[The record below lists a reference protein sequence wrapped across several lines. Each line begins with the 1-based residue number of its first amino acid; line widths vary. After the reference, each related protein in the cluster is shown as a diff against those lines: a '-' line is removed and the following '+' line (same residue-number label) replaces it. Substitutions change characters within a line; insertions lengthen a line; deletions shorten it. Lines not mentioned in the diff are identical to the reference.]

1 MYQGFLNL
9 NKPSGISS
17 NKVLNILKPHVNG
30 SKIGFIGTLD
40 PLASGVLPIC
50 IGFATRISEFV
61 SDEFKEYEFEGVL
74 GISTNT
80 FDSEGE
86 IVSKSNFDHVKKED
100 LNSFLE
106 ELKVEYIQEAP
117 IYSALKVDG
126 KKMYDLARKGIRVN
140 PKKREVKLHDFE
152 IIHFEKPNFRIK
164 ILCSKGFYVRSLVN
178 DIGIKLG
185 THAYLY
191 SLVRTRSSGFEIN
204 TSYEIDEI
212 KYQIQNG
219 NIDKLITPI
228 SELLKNT
235 FAVNLDEI
243 KSKKILN
250 GNKLE
255 IFIKEIKDNDKLL
268 IYDNK
273 SSLIAIGEYL
283 NGYIIPLKVVPHD

>member
-61 SDEFKEYEFEGVL
+61 SDEVKEYEFEGVL
-74 GISTNT
+74 GIRTNT

-126 KKMYDLARKGIRVN
+126 KKMYDLARKGIKVN

>member
-255 IFIKEIKDNDKLL
+255 ILIKEIKDNDKLL

-283 NGYIIPLKVVPHD
+283 NGYVIPLKVVPHD

>member
-61 SDEFKEYEFEGVL
+61 SDEVKEYELEGVL
-74 GISTNT
+74 GVSTNT

-100 LNSFLE
+100 LNSFLD

-204 TSYEIDEI
+204 TSYEIGEI

-283 NGYIIPLKVVPHD
+283 NGYVIPLKVVPHD

>member
-61 SDEFKEYEFEGVL
+61 SDEVKEYEFEGVL
-74 GISTNT
+74 GIRTNT

-140 PKKREVKLHDFE
+140 PKKREVKLLDFE

-255 IFIKEIKDNDKLL
+255 ILIKEIKDNDKLL

-283 NGYIIPLKVVPHD
+283 NGYVIPLKVVPHD

>member
-126 KKMYDLARKGIRVN
+126 KKMYDLARKGIKVN

-243 KSKKILN
+243 KSKKILD

-255 IFIKEIKDNDKLL
+255 ILIKEIKDNDKLL

-283 NGYIIPLKVVPHD
+283 NGYVIPLKVVPHD

>member
-17 NKVLNILKPHVNG
+17 NKVLNILKPYLNG

-61 SDEFKEYEFEGVL
+61 SDEVKEYELEGVF

-86 IVSKSNFDHVKKED
+86 IVSKSNFDHVRKED
-100 LNSFLE
+100 LNSLLNEF
-106 ELKVEYIQEAP
+106 KFKYIQEAP
-117 IYSALKVDG
+117 IYSALKVNG
-126 KKMYDLARKGIRVN
+126 KKMYDLARKGIKVN
-140 PKKREVKLHDFE
+140 PKKREVKLYDFE

-243 KSKKILN
+243 K
-250 GNKLE
+250 
-255 IFIKEIKDNDKLL
+255 
-268 IYDNK
+268 
-273 SSLIAIGEYL
+273 
-283 NGYIIPLKVVPHD
+283 

>member
-1 MYQGFLNL
+1 M
-9 NKPSGISS
+9 
-17 NKVLNILKPHVNG
+17 
-30 SKIGFIGTLD
+30 
-40 PLASGVLPIC
+40 
-50 IGFATRISEFV
+50 
-61 SDEFKEYEFEGVL
+61 
-74 GISTNT
+74 
-80 FDSEGE
+80 
-86 IVSKSNFDHVKKED
+86 
-100 LNSFLE
+100 
-106 ELKVEYIQEAP
+106 
-117 IYSALKVDG
+117 
-126 KKMYDLARKGIRVN
+126 
-140 PKKREVKLHDFE
+140 
-152 IIHFEKPNFRIK
+152 
-164 ILCSKGFYVRSLVN
+164 
-178 DIGIKLG
+178 G

-255 IFIKEIKDNDKLL
+255 ILIKEIKDNDKLL

>member
-9 NKPSGISS
+9 NKPTGISS
-17 NKVLNILKPHVNG
+17 NKVLKILKPNLNG

-61 SDEFKEYEFEGVL
+61 SDEVKEYELEGVF

-80 FDSEGE
+80 FDAEGE
-86 IVSKSNFDHVKKED
+86 IVSKSNFDHVQKQD
-100 LNSFLE
+100 LISFLE
-106 ELKVEYIQEAP
+106 EIKFNYIQEAP
-117 IYSALKVDG
+117 IYSALKING
-126 KKMYDLARKGIRVN
+126 KKMYDLARKGIKVN

-152 IIHFEKPNFRIK
+152 IINFEKPNFRIK
-164 ILCSKGFYVRSLVN
+164 ISCSKGFYVRSLVN

-191 SLVRTRSSGFEIN
+191 SLVRTKSSGFDID
-204 TSYEIDEI
+204 TSHDIDDI
-212 KYQIQNG
+212 KYHIKN
-219 NIDKLITPI
+219 NSIEKLITPI
-228 SELLKNT
+228 NELLKNT
-235 FAVNLDEI
+235 SSVNLDEF
-243 KSKKILN
+243 KTKKILN

-255 IFIKEIKDNDKLL
+255 MLIKEIKNNEKLV

-273 SSLIAIGEYL
+273 SSLIAIGKYED
-283 NGYIIPLKVVPHD
+283 GFIVPLKVVPND

>member
-1 MYQGFLNL
+1 LYQGFLNL

-61 SDEFKEYEFEGVL
+61 SDEVKEYELEGVF

-80 FDSEGE
+80 FDAEGE
-86 IVSKSNFDHVKKED
+86 INSKSNFDHVTEED
-100 LNSFLE
+100 LNSLLE
-106 ELKVEYIQEAP
+106 EFKLKYIQEAP
-117 IYSALKVDG
+117 IFSALKVNG
-126 KKMYDLARKGIRVN
+126 NKMYDLARQGIEVN
-140 PKKREVKLHDFE
+140 PKKRVVKLYDFE

-191 SLVRTRSSGFEIN
+191 SLVRTKSSGFSIN
-204 TSYEIDEI
+204 TSYDIDEI

-228 SELLKNT
+228 DELLKNA

-243 KSKKILN
+243 KAKKILN

-255 IFIKEIKDNDKLL
+255 MSIKEIKNNERLL

>member
-212 KYQIQNG
+212 KYHIQNG

-255 IFIKEIKDNDKLL
+255 ILIKEIKDNDKLL

-283 NGYIIPLKVVPHD
+283 NGYVIPLKVVPHD

>member
-204 TSYEIDEI
+204 TSYDIDEI

-228 SELLKNT
+228 NELLKNT

-243 KSKKILN
+243 KSKKILD

-255 IFIKEIKDNDKLL
+255 ILIKEIKDNDKLL

-283 NGYIIPLKVVPHD
+283 NGYVIPLKVVPNV

>member
-212 KYQIQNG
+212 KYHIQNG

-255 IFIKEIKDNDKLL
+255 ILIKEIKDNDKLL

-283 NGYIIPLKVVPHD
+283 NGYVIPLKVVPNV

>member
-17 NKVLNILKPHVNG
+17 NKVLNILKPHLNG

-50 IGFATRISEFV
+50 IGFATRISEFI
-61 SDEFKEYEFEGVL
+61 SDEVKEYELEGIF

-80 FDSEGE
+80 FDSEGK
-86 IVSKSNFDHVKKED
+86 IVSKSNFEHVQKND
-100 LNSFLE
+100 LNSLLNQF
-106 ELKVEYIQEAP
+106 KFKYIQEAP
-117 IYSALKVDG
+117 IFSALKVNG
-126 KKMYDLARKGIRVN
+126 KKMYDLARKGIKVN

-191 SLVRTRSSGFEIN
+191 SLVRTKSSGFDIN
-204 TSYEIDEI
+204 TSYGIDEI

-219 NIDKLITPI
+219 NIDELITPI
-228 SELLKNT
+228 DELFKNA

-243 KSKKILN
+243 KAKKILN

-255 IFIKEIKDNDKLL
+255 MFIKEIKNNNRLL
-268 IYDNK
+268 IYDNN

-283 NGYIIPLKVVPHD
+283 NGYIIPLKVVPND

>member
-1 MYQGFLNL
+1 LYQGFLNL

-17 NKVLNILKPHVNG
+17 NKVLNILKPHLNG

-50 IGFATRISEFV
+50 IGFATRISEFI
-61 SDEFKEYEFEGVL
+61 SDEVKEYELEGVF

-80 FDSEGE
+80 FDSEGK
-86 IVSKSNFDHVKKED
+86 IVSKSNFEHVQKND
-100 LNSFLE
+100 LNSLLNEF
-106 ELKVEYIQEAP
+106 KFKYIQEAP
-117 IYSALKVDG
+117 IFSALKVNG
-126 KKMYDLARKGIRVN
+126 KKMYDLARKGIKVN

-191 SLVRTRSSGFEIN
+191 SLVRTKSSGFDIN
-204 TSYEIDEI
+204 TSYDIDEI

-219 NIDKLITPI
+219 NIDELITPI
-228 SELLKNT
+228 DELFKNA

-243 KSKKILN
+243 KAKKILN

-255 IFIKEIKDNDKLL
+255 MFIKEIKNNNRLL
-268 IYDNK
+268 IYDNN

-283 NGYIIPLKVVPHD
+283 NGYIIPLKVVPND

>member
-17 NKVLNILKPHVNG
+17 NKVLNILKPLVNG

-243 KSKKILN
+243 KSKKILD

-255 IFIKEIKDNDKLL
+255 ILIKEIKDNDKLL

-283 NGYIIPLKVVPHD
+283 NGYVIPLKVVPHD

>member
-17 NKVLNILKPHVNG
+17 NKVLNILKPHLNG

-50 IGFATRISEFV
+50 IGFATRISEFI
-61 SDEFKEYEFEGVL
+61 SDEVKEYELEGIF

-80 FDSEGE
+80 FDSEGK
-86 IVSKSNFDHVKKED
+86 IVSKSNFEHVQKND
-100 LNSFLE
+100 LNSLLNQF
-106 ELKVEYIQEAP
+106 KFKYIQEAP
-117 IYSALKVDG
+117 IFSALKVNG
-126 KKMYDLARKGIRVN
+126 KKMYDLARKGIKVN
-140 PKKREVKLHDFE
+140 PKKREVKLYDFE

-191 SLVRTRSSGFEIN
+191 SLVRTKSSGFDIN
-204 TSYEIDEI
+204 TSYDIDEI

-219 NIDKLITPI
+219 NIDELITPI
-228 SELLKNT
+228 DELFKNA

-243 KSKKILN
+243 KAKKILN

-255 IFIKEIKDNDKLL
+255 MFIKEIKNNNRLL
-268 IYDNK
+268 IYDNN

-283 NGYIIPLKVVPHD
+283 NGYIIPLKVVPND

>member
-61 SDEFKEYEFEGVL
+61 SDEVKEYELEGVF

-80 FDSEGE
+80 FDAEGE
-86 IVSKSNFDHVKKED
+86 INSKSNFDHVTEED
-100 LNSFLE
+100 LNSLLE
-106 ELKVEYIQEAP
+106 EFKLKYIQEAP
-117 IYSALKVDG
+117 IFSALKVNG
-126 KKMYDLARKGIRVN
+126 NKMYDLARQGIEVN
-140 PKKREVKLHDFE
+140 PKKRVVKLYDFE

-191 SLVRTRSSGFEIN
+191 SLVRTKSSGFSIN
-204 TSYEIDEI
+204 TSYDIDEI

-228 SELLKNT
+228 DELLKNA

-243 KSKKILN
+243 KAKKILN

-255 IFIKEIKDNDKLL
+255 MSIKEIKNNERLL

>member
-61 SDEFKEYEFEGVL
+61 SDEVKEYELEGVF

-80 FDSEGE
+80 FDAEGE
-86 IVSKSNFDHVKKED
+86 INSKSNFDHVTEED
-100 LNSFLE
+100 LNSLLE
-106 ELKVEYIQEAP
+106 EFKLKYIQEAP
-117 IYSALKVDG
+117 IFSALKVNG
-126 KKMYDLARKGIRVN
+126 NKMYDLARQGIEVN
-140 PKKREVKLHDFE
+140 PKKRVVKLYDFE

-185 THAYLY
+185 THAYLC
-191 SLVRTRSSGFEIN
+191 SLIRTKSSGFNIN
-204 TSYEIDEI
+204 TSHDIDEI
-212 KYQIQNG
+212 KYHIKNKS
-219 NIDKLITPI
+219 IEKLITPI
-228 SELLKNT
+228 DELLKNI
-235 FAVNLDEI
+235 FAVNLDEF

-255 IFIKEIKDNDKLL
+255 MLIKEIGNNERLV
-268 IYDNK
+268 IYNNK
-273 SSLIAIGEYL
+273 SSLIAIAKYTDGF
-283 NGYIIPLKVVPHD
+283 IVPLKVVPHD

>member
-17 NKVLNILKPHVNG
+17 NKVLNILKPHLNG

-50 IGFATRISEFV
+50 IGFATRISEFI
-61 SDEFKEYEFEGVL
+61 SDEVKEYELEGVF

-80 FDSEGE
+80 FDSEGK
-86 IVSKSNFDHVKKED
+86 IVSKSNFEHVQKND
-100 LNSFLE
+100 LNSLLNQF
-106 ELKVEYIQEAP
+106 KFKYIQEAP
-117 IYSALKVDG
+117 IFSALKVNG
-126 KKMYDLARKGIRVN
+126 KKMYDLARKGIKVN

-191 SLVRTRSSGFEIN
+191 SLVRTKSSGFDIN
-204 TSYEIDEI
+204 TSYGIDEI

-219 NIDKLITPI
+219 NIDELITPI
-228 SELLKNT
+228 DELFKNA

-243 KSKKILN
+243 KAKKILN

-255 IFIKEIKDNDKLL
+255 MFIKEIKNNNRLL
-268 IYDNK
+268 IYDNN

-283 NGYIIPLKVVPHD
+283 NGYIIPLKVVPND

>member
-61 SDEFKEYEFEGVL
+61 SDEVKEYELEGVF

-80 FDSEGE
+80 FDAEGE
-86 IVSKSNFDHVKKED
+86 INSKSNFDHVTEED
-100 LNSFLE
+100 LNSLLE
-106 ELKVEYIQEAP
+106 EFKLKYIQEAP
-117 IYSALKVDG
+117 IFSALKVNG
-126 KKMYDLARKGIRVN
+126 NKMYDLARQGIEVN
-140 PKKREVKLHDFE
+140 PKKRVVKLYDFE

-191 SLVRTRSSGFEIN
+191 SLVRTKSSGFSIN
-204 TSYEIDEI
+204 TSYDIDEI

-228 SELLKNT
+228 DELLKNA

-243 KSKKILN
+243 KAKKILN

-255 IFIKEIKDNDKLL
+255 MSIKEIKNNERLL
-268 IYDNK
+268 IYDNE

>member
-1 MYQGFLNL
+1 LYQGFLNL

-243 KSKKILN
+243 KSKKILD

-255 IFIKEIKDNDKLL
+255 ILIKEIKDNDKLL

-283 NGYIIPLKVVPHD
+283 NGYVIPLKVVPHD

>member
-1 MYQGFLNL
+1 LYQGFLNL

-17 NKVLNILKPHVNG
+17 NKVLNILKPHLNG

-50 IGFATRISEFV
+50 IGFATRISEFI
-61 SDEFKEYEFEGVL
+61 SDEVKEYELEGIF

-80 FDSEGE
+80 FDSEGK
-86 IVSKSNFDHVKKED
+86 IVSKSNFEHVQKND
-100 LNSFLE
+100 LNSLLNQF
-106 ELKVEYIQEAP
+106 KFKYIQEAP
-117 IYSALKVDG
+117 IFSALKVNG
-126 KKMYDLARKGIRVN
+126 KKMYDLARKGIKVN
-140 PKKREVKLHDFE
+140 PKKREVKLYDFE

-191 SLVRTRSSGFEIN
+191 SLVRTKSSGFDIN
-204 TSYEIDEI
+204 TSYDIDEI

-219 NIDKLITPI
+219 NIDELITPI
-228 SELLKNT
+228 DELFKNA

-243 KSKKILN
+243 KAKKILN

-255 IFIKEIKDNDKLL
+255 MFIKEIKNNNRLL
-268 IYDNK
+268 IYDNN

-283 NGYIIPLKVVPHD
+283 NGYIIPLKVVPND

>member
-17 NKVLNILKPHVNG
+17 NKVLNILKPHLNG

-50 IGFATRISEFV
+50 IGFATRISEFI
-61 SDEFKEYEFEGVL
+61 SDEVKEYELEGVF

-80 FDSEGE
+80 FDSEGK
-86 IVSKSNFDHVKKED
+86 IVSKSNFEHVQKND
-100 LNSFLE
+100 LNSLLNEF
-106 ELKVEYIQEAP
+106 KFKYIQEAP
-117 IYSALKVDG
+117 IFSALKVNG
-126 KKMYDLARKGIRVN
+126 KKMYDLARKGIKVN

-191 SLVRTRSSGFEIN
+191 SLVRTKSSGFDIN
-204 TSYEIDEI
+204 TSYGIDEI

-219 NIDKLITPI
+219 NIDELITPI
-228 SELLKNT
+228 DELFKNA

-243 KSKKILN
+243 KAKKILN

-255 IFIKEIKDNDKLL
+255 MFIKEIKNNNRLL
-268 IYDNK
+268 IYDNN

-283 NGYIIPLKVVPHD
+283 NGYIIPLKVVPND

>member
-17 NKVLNILKPHVNG
+17 NKVLNILKPHLNG

-61 SDEFKEYEFEGVL
+61 SDEVKEYELEGVF

-86 IVSKSNFDHVKKED
+86 IVSKSNFDHVRKED
-100 LNSFLE
+100 LNSLLNEF
-106 ELKVEYIQEAP
+106 KFKYIQEAP
-117 IYSALKVDG
+117 IYSALKVNG
-126 KKMYDLARKGIRVN
+126 KKMYDLARKGIKVN
-140 PKKREVKLHDFE
+140 PKKREVKLYDFE

-191 SLVRTRSSGFEIN
+191 SLVRTRSSGFNIN
-204 TSYEIDEI
+204 TSYGIDEI

-219 NIDKLITPI
+219 NINKLITPI
-228 SELLKNT
+228 GELLKNA
-235 FAVNLDEI
+235 FAINLDEI
-243 KSKKILN
+243 KAKKILN

-255 IFIKEIKDNDKLL
+255 ILIKEIKDNDKLL

-283 NGYIIPLKVVPHD
+283 NGYVIPLKVVPHD

>member
-17 NKVLNILKPHVNG
+17 NKVLNILKPHLNG

-50 IGFATRISEFV
+50 IGFATRISEFI
-61 SDEFKEYEFEGVL
+61 SDEVKEYELEGIF

-80 FDSEGE
+80 FDSEGK
-86 IVSKSNFDHVKKED
+86 IVSKSNFEHVQKND
-100 LNSFLE
+100 LNSLLNQF
-106 ELKVEYIQEAP
+106 KFKYIQEAP
-117 IYSALKVDG
+117 IFSALKVNG
-126 KKMYDLARKGIRVN
+126 KKMYDLARKGIKVN
-140 PKKREVKLHDFE
+140 PKKREVKLYDFE

-191 SLVRTRSSGFEIN
+191 SLVRTKSSGFDIN
-204 TSYEIDEI
+204 TSYGIDEI

-219 NIDKLITPI
+219 NIDELITPI
-228 SELLKNT
+228 DELFKNA

-243 KSKKILN
+243 KAKKILN

-255 IFIKEIKDNDKLL
+255 MFIKEIKNNNRLL
-268 IYDNK
+268 IYDNN

-283 NGYIIPLKVVPHD
+283 NGYIIPLKVVPND

>member
-126 KKMYDLARKGIRVN
+126 KKMYDLARKGIKVN

-283 NGYIIPLKVVPHD
+283 NGYVIPLKVVPHD

>member
-17 NKVLNILKPHVNG
+17 NKVLNILKPHLNG

-50 IGFATRISEFV
+50 IGFATRISEFI
-61 SDEFKEYEFEGVL
+61 SDEVKEYELEGVF

-80 FDSEGE
+80 FDSEGK
-86 IVSKSNFDHVKKED
+86 IVSKSNFEHVQKND
-100 LNSFLE
+100 LNSLLNEF
-106 ELKVEYIQEAP
+106 KFKYIQEAP
-117 IYSALKVDG
+117 IFSALKVNG
-126 KKMYDLARKGIRVN
+126 KKMYDLARKGIKVN
-140 PKKREVKLHDFE
+140 PKKREVKLYDFE

-191 SLVRTRSSGFEIN
+191 SLVRTKSSGFDIN
-204 TSYEIDEI
+204 TSYGIDEI

-219 NIDKLITPI
+219 NIDELITPI
-228 SELLKNT
+228 DELFKNA

-243 KSKKILN
+243 KAKKILN

-255 IFIKEIKDNDKLL
+255 MFIKEIKNNNRLL
-268 IYDNK
+268 IYDNN

-283 NGYIIPLKVVPHD
+283 NGYIIPLKVVPND

>member
-17 NKVLNILKPHVNG
+17 NKVLNILKPHLNG

-61 SDEFKEYEFEGVL
+61 SDEVKEYELEGVF

-86 IVSKSNFDHVKKED
+86 IVSKSNFDHVQKED
-100 LNSFLE
+100 LNSLLNEF
-106 ELKVEYIQEAP
+106 KFKYIQEAP
-117 IYSALKVDG
+117 IYSALKVNG
-126 KKMYDLARKGIRVN
+126 KKMYDLARKGIKVN
-140 PKKREVKLHDFE
+140 PKKREVKLYDFE

-191 SLVRTRSSGFEIN
+191 SLVRTRSSGFNIN
-204 TSYEIDEI
+204 TSYGIDEI

-219 NIDKLITPI
+219 L
-228 SELLKNT
+228 
-235 FAVNLDEI
+235 
-243 KSKKILN
+243 
-250 GNKLE
+250 
-255 IFIKEIKDNDKLL
+255 
-268 IYDNK
+268 
-273 SSLIAIGEYL
+273 SLIHI
-283 NGYIIPLKVVPHD
+283 

>member
-61 SDEFKEYEFEGVL
+61 SDEVKEYEFEGVL
-74 GISTNT
+74 GIRTNT

-126 KKMYDLARKGIRVN
+126 KKMYDLARKGIKVN

-255 IFIKEIKDNDKLL
+255 ILIKEIKDNDKLL

>member
-140 PKKREVKLHDFE
+140 PKKREVD
-152 IIHFEKPNFRIK
+152 
-164 ILCSKGFYVRSLVN
+164 IL
-178 DIGIKLG
+178 
-185 THAYLY
+185 
-191 SLVRTRSSGFEIN
+191 
-204 TSYEIDEI
+204 
-212 KYQIQNG
+212 
-219 NIDKLITPI
+219 
-228 SELLKNT
+228 
-235 FAVNLDEI
+235 
-243 KSKKILN
+243 
-250 GNKLE
+250 
-255 IFIKEIKDNDKLL
+255 
-268 IYDNK
+268 
-273 SSLIAIGEYL
+273 
-283 NGYIIPLKVVPHD
+283 

>member
-17 NKVLNILKPHVNG
+17 NKVLNILKPHLNG

-50 IGFATRISEFV
+50 IGFATRISEFI
-61 SDEFKEYEFEGVL
+61 SDEVKEYELEGVF

-80 FDSEGE
+80 FDSEGK
-86 IVSKSNFDHVKKED
+86 IVSKSNFEHVQKND
-100 LNSFLE
+100 LNSLLNEF
-106 ELKVEYIQEAP
+106 KFKYIQEAP
-117 IYSALKVDG
+117 IFSALKVNG
-126 KKMYDLARKGIRVN
+126 KKMYDLARKGIKVN
-140 PKKREVKLHDFE
+140 PKKREVKLYDFE

-191 SLVRTRSSGFEIN
+191 SLVRTKSSGFDIN
-204 TSYEIDEI
+204 TSYDIDEI

-219 NIDKLITPI
+219 NIDELITPI
-228 SELLKNT
+228 DELFKNA

-243 KSKKILN
+243 KAKKILN

-255 IFIKEIKDNDKLL
+255 MFIKEIKNNNRLL
-268 IYDNK
+268 IYDNN

-283 NGYIIPLKVVPHD
+283 NGYIIPLKVVPND

>member
-17 NKVLNILKPHVNG
+17 NKVLNILKPHLNG

-50 IGFATRISEFV
+50 IGFATRISEFI
-61 SDEFKEYEFEGVL
+61 SDEVKEYELEGVF

-80 FDSEGE
+80 FDSEGK
-86 IVSKSNFDHVKKED
+86 IVSKSNFEHVQKND
-100 LNSFLE
+100 LNSLLNQF
-106 ELKVEYIQEAP
+106 KFKYIQEAP
-117 IYSALKVDG
+117 IFSALKVNG
-126 KKMYDLARKGIRVN
+126 KKMYDLARKGIKVN

-191 SLVRTRSSGFEIN
+191 SLVRTKSSGFDIN
-204 TSYEIDEI
+204 TSYDIDEI

-219 NIDKLITPI
+219 NIDELITPI
-228 SELLKNT
+228 DELFKNA

-243 KSKKILN
+243 KAKKILN

-255 IFIKEIKDNDKLL
+255 MFIKEIKNNNRLL
-268 IYDNK
+268 IYDNN

-283 NGYIIPLKVVPHD
+283 NGYIIPLKVVPND

>member
-17 NKVLNILKPHVNG
+17 NKVLNILKPHLNG

-50 IGFATRISEFV
+50 IGFATRISEFI
-61 SDEFKEYEFEGVL
+61 SDEVKEYELEGVF

-80 FDSEGE
+80 FDSEGK
-86 IVSKSNFDHVKKED
+86 IVSKSNFEHVQKND
-100 LNSFLE
+100 LNSLLNEF
-106 ELKVEYIQEAP
+106 KFKYIQEAP
-117 IYSALKVDG
+117 IFSALKVNG
-126 KKMYDLARKGIRVN
+126 KKMYDLARKGIKVN

-152 IIHFEKPNFRIK
+152 IINFEKPNFRIK

-191 SLVRTRSSGFEIN
+191 SLVRTKSSGFDIN
-204 TSYEIDEI
+204 TSYDIDEI

-219 NIDKLITPI
+219 NIDELITPI
-228 SELLKNT
+228 DELFKNA

-243 KSKKILN
+243 KAKKILN

-255 IFIKEIKDNDKLL
+255 MFIKEIKNNNRLL
-268 IYDNK
+268 IYDNN

-283 NGYIIPLKVVPHD
+283 NGYIIPLKVVPND

>member
-126 KKMYDLARKGIRVN
+126 KKMYDLARKGIKVN

-255 IFIKEIKDNDKLL
+255 ILIKEIKDNDKLL

-283 NGYIIPLKVVPHD
+283 NGYVIPLKVVPHD

>member
-126 KKMYDLARKGIRVN
+126 KKMYDLARKGIKVD

-243 KSKKILN
+243 KSKKILD

-255 IFIKEIKDNDKLL
+255 ILIKEIKDNDKLL

-283 NGYIIPLKVVPHD
+283 NGYVIPLKVVPHD